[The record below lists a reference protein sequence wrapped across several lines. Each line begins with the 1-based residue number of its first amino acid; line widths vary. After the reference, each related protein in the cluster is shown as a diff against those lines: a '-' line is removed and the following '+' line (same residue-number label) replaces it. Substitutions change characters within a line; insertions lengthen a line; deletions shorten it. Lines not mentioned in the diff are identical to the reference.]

1 MRQRIVKY
9 FGSYYWQL
17 IPAEEFERQVDSY
30 FTEITQK
37 LDSDQAI
44 ADYLMAELQVRDDY
58 STPQWRV
65 FFREEHTPGTSLLV
79 LKMHH
84 CISDGYGV
92 VSFLN
97 AISDKPQDLFS

>member
-1 MRQRIVKY
+1 
-9 FGSYYWQL
+9 
-17 IPAEEFERQVDSY
+17 
-30 FTEITQK
+30 
-37 LDSDQAI
+37 
-44 ADYLMAELQVRDDY
+44 
-58 STPQWRV
+58 V

-97 AISDKPQDLFS
+97 AISDKPQDLFAQFSKPPIINRLISTAITPYYLLKILL